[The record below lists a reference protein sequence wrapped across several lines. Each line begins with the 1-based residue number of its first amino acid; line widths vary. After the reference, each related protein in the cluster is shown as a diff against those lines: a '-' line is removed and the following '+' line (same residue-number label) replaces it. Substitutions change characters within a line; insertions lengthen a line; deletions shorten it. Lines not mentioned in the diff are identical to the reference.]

1 MLSFFDNNHFDKF
14 ILCGSSEIGL
24 YELKEKSQETEFIY
38 DIPKVHNI
46 SEFSYQLKIYLPSL
60 FCFLLDNVRFV
71 SQLDNSIVYLNSEK
85 RYQYIKCAAPSHH
98 IDEMLV
104 ACGQASGKVS
114 IINFNPTSDN
124 YLEFSKFKVLL
135 FSKGINN

>member
-1 MLSFFDNNHFDKF
+1 M
-14 ILCGSSEIGL
+14 
-24 YELKEKSQETEFIY
+24 
-38 DIPKVHNI
+38 
-46 SEFSYQLKIYLPSL
+46 
-60 FCFLLDNVRFV
+60 RFV

-98 IDEMLV
+98 PDEMLV

-124 YLEFSKFKVLL
+124 YLEFSKLL
-135 FSKGINN
+135 TCDLLK